1 MLFVA
6 CQSHPSS
13 LDKLQTSDREI
24 DTLSLVGDL
33 PKQGVY
39 KCRFS
44 ENETDKPFVFYLL
57 VEQNEN
63 KVEMAGLMS
72 MTNRFFKISW
82 SSGNFNYESEAFMGC
97 PLPAAEFFRAY
108 ILTHTQKEF
117 RKENGVYSRFSE
129 PDLGYILEFKR
140 AH

>member
-13 LDKLQTSDREI
+13 LDKLHTSGNEI
-24 DTLSLVGDL
+24 ETLSLIGDL

-44 ENETDKPFVFYLL
+44 KNETDKPFIFYLL
-57 VEQNEN
+57 VEQEDN

-82 SSGNFNYESEAFMGC
+82 SAGNFDYESEAFMDC

-108 ILTHTQKEF
+108 VLTHNDEKY
-117 RKENGVYSRFSE
+117 RKNNGAYSRFHE
-129 PDLGYILEFKR
+129 PDLDYILEFKR